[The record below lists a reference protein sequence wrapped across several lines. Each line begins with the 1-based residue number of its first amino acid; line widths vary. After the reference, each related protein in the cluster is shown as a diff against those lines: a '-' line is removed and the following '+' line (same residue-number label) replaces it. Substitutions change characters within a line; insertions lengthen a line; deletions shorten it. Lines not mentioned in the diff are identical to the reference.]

1 MRLSCRIAGRL
12 AAAAAV
18 LGATATQV
26 AAQDGFLFE
35 HPRVTLSVRGGH
47 NVAGTNADIYD
58 FFTSELTLDKGDF
71 SGFAF
76 GADVG
81 VRVLTHADV
90 VFSVGHTSSS
100 ARSEFRDWVDQD
112 DLPIKQTTTLQRMP
126 VTATL
131 KLYPLARGRSVGT
144 NAWIPQRLTPF
155 VGAGGGGLHY
165 ELTQEG
171 DFVDEASLEIFSE
184 HFMSSGWTGSVHAL
198 AGADYWFSPRIG
210 VTAEGRYT
218 WASAALDPAEFD
230 YGDIDLRGFQATA
243 GISVRF

>member
-1 MRLSCRIAGRL
+1 MRLSVRIAGRV

-18 LGATATQV
+18 LGVSATQV

-47 NVAGTNADIYD
+47 NVAGTNGDIYD

-76 GADVG
+76 AADVG
-81 VRVLTHADV
+81 VRVLSHADV
-90 VFSVGHTSSS
+90 VFSVGHTSASE
-100 ARSEFRDWVDQD
+100 RSEFHQWVDQD
-112 DLPIKQTTTLQRMP
+112 DLPIEQTTSLQRMP

-155 VGAGGGGLHY
+155 VGAGGGGMHY
-165 ELTQEG
+165 ELSQDG
-171 DFVDEASLEIFSE
+171 DFVDEESLEIFSDY
-184 HFMSSGWTGSVHAL
+184 FTSSGWTSTFHAL
-198 AGADYWFSPRIG
+198 AGADYWISPRFG

-218 WASAALDPAEFD
+218 WASAQLGEDFRRFD
-230 YGDIDLRGFQATA
+230 DIDLRGFQATA
-243 GISVRF
+243 GVSVRF